1 MLLFILETLAN
12 GLWNRLIS
20 TVNKNKKYYK
30 AITWNNMTDCL
41 VNELTNRRTDQ
52 LASKLHK
59 SASAETNQSCMTM
72 FIRAH

>member
-1 MLLFILETLAN
+1 
-12 GLWNRLIS
+12 
-20 TVNKNKKYYK
+20 VNKNKKYYK